1 MRAEGRRR
9 QNTDVDVNADIDAV
23 VNVAAVDRRWSIVC
37 CHALVTWKAE
47 PLAAVSHDE
56 PVVAGIRAATV

>member
-1 MRAEGRRR
+1 MRAEGSRR

-23 VNVAAVDRRWSIVC
+23 VNVAAVDRCWGIVC
-37 CHALVTWKAE
+37 CHALVTWEAE
-47 PLAAVSHDE
+47 PLAAVSPDE